1 VADFFE
7 KRHDHVLRDIDN
19 LLKSLDSPKL
29 GSAFTETTRVD
40 GQGISRRAYNMT
52 RDGFTPAGHGIEPG
66 RAFRY
71 IPPRDNPDFPTREKH
86 RSGAT
91 LGWRD
96 RYRPSNTVLNRARK
110 PRHIQAGFRFSGSR
124 LRPV

>member
-1 VADFFE
+1 VFANRRDVADFFE

-52 RDGFTPAGHGIEPG
+52 RDGFTLLAMALSRAEPSATFLPATTRISPHGKNTAAG
-66 RAFRY
+66 
-71 IPPRDNPDFPTREKH
+71 PP
-86 RSGAT
+86 SGGGIGIDPAT
-91 LGWRD
+91 
-96 RYRPSNTVLNRARK
+96 PC
-110 PRHIQAGFRFSGSR
+110 
-124 LRPV
+124 